1 MAGVSRLQ
9 YSTEARLVRVMC
21 SGRVDLEFVLR
32 AFSNGMDGV
41 FIGGC
46 RLNECNYITHGNYH
60 ALNMVLLCRKIME
73 HIGLNPERLRIEFMS
88 SAEGILFAEVMSEF
102 GNKVK
107 ELGPL
112 GKVEGIDQNELKSKL
127 AEITKLVPYIKLVKN
142 EKLASRLEN
151 PEEYDKLFTKDEIDK
166 LFSEVISYYIDP
178 EKCQACMTCAKRCPV
193 EAIISAKNQIH
204 VIDQEKC
211 IKCGTCFEV
220 CPPKFGAVTDTP
232 DAAVQVSDPGDNPD
246 EVASWASRPIGI
258 QAQVDDAPDALVI
271 TIPPMRFVHV
281 LRTRKNMTNFS
292 PKTK

>member
-9 YSTEARLVRVMC
+9 YTTEIRLIRVMC

-60 ALNMVLLCRKIME
+60 ALNMVLLCKKIME

-112 GKVEGIDQNELKSKL
+112 GKREGMDQKELKSKL
-127 AEITKLVPYIKLVKN
+127 AEITRLVPYIKLVKN
-142 EKLASRLEN
+142 EKLASRLVN
-151 PEEYDKLFTKDEIDK
+151 PEEYDKLFTKDEIDR

-178 EKCQACMTCAKRCPV
+178 EKC
-193 EAIISAKNQIH
+193 
-204 VIDQEKC
+204 
-211 IKCGTCFEV
+211 
-220 CPPKFGAVTDTP
+220 
-232 DAAVQVSDPGDNPD
+232 
-246 EVASWASRPIGI
+246 
-258 QAQVDDAPDALVI
+258 
-271 TIPPMRFVHV
+271 
-281 LRTRKNMTNFS
+281 
-292 PKTK
+292 